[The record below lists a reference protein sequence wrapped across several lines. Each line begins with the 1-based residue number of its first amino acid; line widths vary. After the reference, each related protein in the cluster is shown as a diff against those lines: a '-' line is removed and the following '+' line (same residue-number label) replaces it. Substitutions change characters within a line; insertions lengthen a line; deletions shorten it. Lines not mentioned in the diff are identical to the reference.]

1 MEDIFELSIRRDRL
15 YKQVADQ
22 IQELIVAESLK
33 PGDRLPS
40 ERELAERLGLS
51 RTVVREAIHTLAVRG
66 LVHVKP
72 GCGAYVREL
81 RPEDAAASMGLL
93 LKLRQAP
100 RSLDDLY
107 EVRRM
112 LEAEIAALA
121 AERAT
126 ADDVRALQEAVA
138 GMEESA
144 DDLER
149 YAEYELAFHAA
160 LAAATQNGLFC
171 TLLDSIGHLWHE
183 IIRIS
188 LDAPG
193 APRDGLHYHRQILA
207 CIEQRDIEGARRVML
222 EHVRHSQHLVEAVS
236 KRAPARADSD
246 M

>member
-1 MEDIFELSIRRDRL
+1 MEDIFELSIRRERL

-33 PGDRLPS
+33 PGDKLPS

-51 RTVVREAIHTLAVRG
+51 RTVVREAIHTLSIRG

-72 GCGAYVREL
+72 GCGAYVRQL
-81 RPEDAAASMGLL
+81 RPEDAAASMELL
-93 LKLRQAP
+93 LKLRQTP
-100 RSLDDLY
+100 RSLENLY
-107 EVRRM
+107 ELRRM
-112 LEAEIAALA
+112 LETEIAALA

-126 ADDVRALQEAVA
+126 EDDLRALEEAVA
-138 GMEESA
+138 GMEQHA

-149 YAEYELAFHAA
+149 YAESDLAFHAA

-171 TLLDSIGHLWHE
+171 ALLDSIGHLWRE

-193 APRDGLHYHRQILA
+193 ALRDGVRYHRQILA
-207 CIEQRDIEGARRVML
+207 CVQARDVEGARRVML

-236 KRAPARADSD
+236 NADLRQAD
-246 M
+246 TDV